1 VERDEAPAALAECRK
16 GLLGRFRE
24 RIKAPALENEDI
36 GLGEGSAVR
45 DRAWQNC
52 GLRGCGERSGQ

>member
-1 VERDEAPAALAECRK
+1 VERDEAAAALAECRE
-16 GLLGRFRE
+16 GLLGRFRK

-45 DRAWQNC
+45 DRAF
-52 GLRGCGERSGQ
+52 